1 MMKKLVTLVLALAL
15 MLSLCIPTSA
25 EQQVVTF
32 WSHQNVAWNAS
43 WEELIAEFEA
53 QNPDIRIE
61 YTNFPYSDFEAKTQ
75 TSLMASDAGADV
87 YEVWGGW
94 MLDFASTGALSEVP
108 DELMADLLEDSYE
121 PVLGTLQYEGKY
133 YGAPLELNSG
143 YGGMVVNKKL
153 FEENGIA
160 YPTTWEEVINIA
172 REVSVSDGNI
182 MEMRGLEYAGSD
194 ALFFNWLAMILQKG
208 GDFRTEDGRIVLDS
222 EIAIECMEELVSYIT
237 VDHINNL
244 DTQTNA
250 LGIGE
255 HAFVCLDECYMVTN
269 GPWIIADC
277 EASYGLTY
285 GEDFE
290 YIAQPAFVEG
300 VEQKWAAETGWS
312 LCVAKKSQVS
322 DAAWKFI
329 SFVMEEENLL
339 KHNIACAQIPPRKS
353 VAENPAYLESMPY
366 MKPAIDILS
375 KSVYVGSFNTGI
387 VKGFITQMFIALC
400 SEDGTYASVE
410 EACHRLQ
417 AEIDAK
423 VKFY

>member
-1 MMKKLVTLVLALAL
+1 MKKLVTLVLALVLL
-15 MLSLCIPTSA
+15 MSMCAPAFA

-32 WSHQNVAWNAS
+32 WSHQNVAWNAD
-43 WEELIAEFEA
+43 WEALIAEFEA

-61 YTNFPYSDFEAKTQ
+61 YTTFPYADFEAKTQ
-75 TSLMASDAGADV
+75 TSLMASEAGADV
-87 YEVWGGW
+87 YEVWGAW

-108 DELMADLLEDSYE
+108 AELMSDLLEDSYE

-133 YGAPLELNSG
+133 YGVPLELNSG

-153 FEENGIA
+153 FEENGYE
-160 YPTTWEEVINIA
+160 YPTTWEGVLEIA
-172 REVSVSDGNI
+172 REVAVQNGDV

-194 ALFFNWLAMILQKG
+194 TLFFNWLAMILQKG

-237 VDHINNL
+237 VDHVNNL

-250 LGIGE
+250 LGVGE
-255 HAFVCLDECYMVTN
+255 HAFVCLDECYMATN
-269 GPWIIADC
+269 GPWIVADC
-277 EASYGLTY
+277 EATFGLTY

-290 YIAQPAFVEG
+290 YIAQPPFVEG
-300 VEQKWAAETGWS
+300 AEQLWAAETGWS
-312 LCVAKKSQVS
+312 LCVANKSQVS
-322 DAAWKFI
+322 DAAWKFVE
-329 SFVMEEENLL
+329 FVMQPENLL
-339 KHNIACAQIPPRKS
+339 RHNIACGQIPPRKS
-353 VAENPAYLESMPY
+353 VAEDPAYVESFPY
-366 MKPAIDILS
+366 MKPMIDILD

-387 VKGFITQMFIALC
+387 VKNYITQMFISLC

-410 EACHRLQ
+410 EACHKLQ
-417 AEIDAK
+417 ADIDAN